1 MNLISG
7 RVLYFLIASVI
18 IVSDQITKS
27 VISSWLSPG
36 QIVKLFDSDLVWLV
50 LVHNPGSAF
59 GIRLIP
65 TPILAIISL
74 IAAAALILYL
84 FRYSQLPFSQ
94 GVPLGL
100 ILGGAVGNMIDRF
113 RLGKVVDFVSV
124 NLPDWWMD
132 RWPVFNVA
140 DSAVSVGV
148 VWMILVTLFVRD
160 PIDMDSDAGEVL
172 VENQSD
178 PIT

>member
-1 MNLISG
+1 MNRIDG
-7 RVLYFLIASVI
+7 RIIYFLIASVI
-18 IVSDQITKS
+18 IVSDQITKT

-36 QIVKLFDSDLVWLV
+36 QIIRLFDNDLVWLV

-65 TPILAIISL
+65 TPLLAVISMM
-74 IAAAALILYL
+74 AAIVLSVYL
-84 FRYSQLPFSQ
+84 FRYSNLPFSQ
-94 GVPLGL
+94 GAPLGL
-100 ILGGAVGNMIDRF
+100 ILGGAVGNMIDRI

-124 NLPDWWMD
+124 NLPDFWMD

-148 VWMILVTLFVRD
+148 VWMILVTLFVREQVEPD
-160 PIDMDSDAGEVL
+160 EDDKSILM
-172 VENQSD
+172 ENQSD
-178 PIT
+178 L